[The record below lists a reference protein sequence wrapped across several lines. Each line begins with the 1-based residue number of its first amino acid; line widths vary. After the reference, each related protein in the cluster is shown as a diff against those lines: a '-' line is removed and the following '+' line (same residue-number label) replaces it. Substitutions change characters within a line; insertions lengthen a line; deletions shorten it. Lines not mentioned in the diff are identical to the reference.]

1 MKISEDVLN
10 YLDELSKSEKMKST
24 VELIKQDLKKC
35 NTDVT
40 NMILRNKLKLEGS
53 WSSYIAT
60 DVNVIYEE
68 DMLRVS
74 DLLTMYG
81 LRDMLPN
88 LKGDDTA
95 LIASYK
101 FDLFDAYDNVM
112 DTTNVFHITIK
123 GAIGEDDVVNQWFLL
138 YDI

>member
-1 MKISEDVLN
+1 MKISEDVLK

-35 NTDVT
+35 STDVT
-40 NMILRNKLKLEGS
+40 NMVLRNKLKLEGS

-74 DLLTMYG
+74 DLLTM
-81 LRDMLPN
+81 
-88 LKGDDTA
+88 
-95 LIASYK
+95 
-101 FDLFDAYDNVM
+101 
-112 DTTNVFHITIK
+112 
-123 GAIGEDDVVNQWFLL
+123 
-138 YDI
+138 